1 MHLVLGQVSSSS
13 SSSSGKQHLLQQQL
27 RDAGRRMHALPAAPP
42 SNGGTSKKRKHWKP
56 IVALE
61 ALDAKLETAATG
73 PKVAKVAKA
82 AKVAKVAKVEAVK
95 VGDYVVMDGQMTTAG
110 KPRVAVVRKATCQ
123 DEFEG
128 ASWYYDL
135 EWLHDTDSGVIVH
148 ANVQGSKVSLCC
160 HKITDNIDN
169 IHNYMLT

>member
-1 MHLVLGQVSSSS
+1 
-13 SSSSGKQHLLQQQL
+13 
-27 RDAGRRMHALPAAPP
+27 MHALPAAPP
-42 SNGGTSKKRKHWKP
+42 SPAGARGGSAGGTSKKRKDDWKP

>member
-1 MHLVLGQVSSSS
+1 MSGTHTPQIFHPRTKDEKKAAAAHGHLYE
-13 SSSSGKQHLLQQQL
+13 
-27 RDAGRRMHALPAAPP
+27 AM
-42 SNGGTSKKRKHWKP
+42 SKKLKEAADKRKGEEKF
-56 IVALE
+56 LE
-61 ALDAKLETAATG
+61 KRR
-73 PKVAKVAKA
+73 KA
-82 AKVAKVAKVEAVK
+82 AEKKVAKVEAVK
-95 VGDYVVMDGQMTTAG
+95 VGDYVVMDGQTTTAG

-135 EWLHDTDSGVIVH
+135 EWLHDTDRGVIVH

-160 HKITDNIDN
+160 HNITDNIDN